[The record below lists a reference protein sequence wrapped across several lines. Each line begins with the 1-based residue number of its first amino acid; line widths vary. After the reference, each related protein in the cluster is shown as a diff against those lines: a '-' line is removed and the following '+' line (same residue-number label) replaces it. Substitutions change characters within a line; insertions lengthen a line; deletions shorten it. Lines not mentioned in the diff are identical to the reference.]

1 MPHATRPISVA
12 DIQNIYGGR
21 RPTEKPEEPGRYKK
35 ASFFDREAGHP
46 GSPPDRPPVTTKR
59 HR

>member
-12 DIQNIYGGR
+12 DLQNIYGGK
-21 RPTEKPEEPGRYKK
+21 RPEEKREEPGGYKK
-35 ASFFDREAGHP
+35 ARFFDRDAGHP
-46 GSPPDRPPVTTKR
+46 GSAPGRPPATPKR